1 MLTLH
6 DLLTFVRKL
15 SSQFTYF
22 FRLFFGDK
30 RRLRQFFPL
39 LECMP
44 EDTDGEGRVEKDLEI
59 TARLAVRGKGGGVG
73 GGGHPL
79 A

>member
-1 MLTLH
+1 MIYSHLSRNCRKNLR
-6 DLLTFVRKL
+6 TF
-15 SSQFTYF
+15 SSIS
-22 FRLFFGDK
+22 FGMN

-39 LECMP
+39 LECML
-44 EDTDGEGRVEKDLEI
+44 EDTDGEGRVKKDLEI
-59 TARLAVRGKGGGVG
+59 TARLAVRGEGGGVG